1 MLPLR
6 LVIDTNVIVSAA
18 LKPESLQHTTF
29 LIAITK
35 PCRLYVSQPILE
47 EYADVLSRAE
57 LGIRKGNRLQLIQL
71 IKNHSHMV
79 APTRRLE
86 VARDPDDN
94 MFLECADAAGADYL
108 VTGNQ
113 KHFPAFWK
121 KTKIITSREFIGLAA
136 PHLIK

>member
-18 LKPESLQHTTF
+18 LKPESLQRTTL

-35 PCRLYVSQPILE
+35 PCRLYVSPSILE
-47 EYADVLSRAE
+47 EYGEVLSRRE
-57 LGIRKGNRLQLIQL
+57 LGIRKGVRLQLLQL
-71 IKNHSHMV
+71 MKNQSHMV
-79 APTRRLE
+79 APARRLE
-86 VARDPDDN
+86 VTVDPDDN

-108 VTGNQ
+108 ITGNQ

-136 PHLIK
+136 PHLIQ